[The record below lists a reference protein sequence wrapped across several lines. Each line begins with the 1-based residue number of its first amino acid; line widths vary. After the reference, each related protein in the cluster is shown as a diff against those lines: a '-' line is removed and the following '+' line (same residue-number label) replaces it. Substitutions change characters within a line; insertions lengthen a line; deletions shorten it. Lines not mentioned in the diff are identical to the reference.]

1 MGNMSDLFSI
11 IIDRVGKTN
20 VFNIIQGTVPS
31 RDTHLQTIV
40 DDDLISE
47 FLTEIERL
55 SRISNS
61 ISDHGG
67 APSID
72 VSGELRKI
80 GETFFRQF
88 FPESIQERLTDTSR
102 GYLFMHVDY
111 SLRNIPWELLHDGT
125 CFLGDKFFVGKNV
138 AGLWV
143 DYNRIEKDRL
153 RVLIIADPTED
164 LEWARVEGEGLYE
177 SLNAEVSA
185 DRVDVHLM
193 VGKRISKLSLL
204 NALKDR
210 DVIHYAGHV
219 HSSSD
224 QRESGWLLY
233 GDKILRARE
242 IEKAG
247 ISPDLVF
254 SNSCLSY
261 QSDAKEGQS
270 IPTGARFNDLAG
282 AFLKAGIAN
291 YIGTNWEI
299 RDNRRTYD
307 FALHFYRSIFEG
319 KSVGESLFD
328 ARMHARRSFPSFD
341 LTWANYLLHG
351 YPTTRI
357 ISRGSKP
364 VHDATRN
371 IVVSKQIAGEYPMPI
386 AREYEKF
393 LGLAD
398 HTPAAEE
405 TLKSLAKIMET
416 AIETCA
422 SIVFG
427 NLKFH
432 DIRGNLPTP
441 GSLSSMRDIVDHLF
455 QTLANLSSIQIELAA
470 PGMMEALNHHR
481 DSIYK
486 MINWAA
492 EFHNGSLPADEFSSY
507 SVTYQ
512 YLLDN
517 FLGDLSMLRR
527 NLLVYIPAEG
537 DIALKLHGVREDE
550 FRILP
555 AEFKEPVFRERINR
569 CRGSICFY
577 NGSRKIIFSLGEY
590 AWRDES
596 DGSIHFNFISGVSP
610 GFFTKE

>member
-1 MGNMSDLFSI
+1 MDILSI
-11 IIDRVGKTN
+11 IIDRVGKIN
-20 VFNIIQGTVPS
+20 VFNIIQGRLPS
-31 RDTHLQTIV
+31 QDTHLQTIV

-47 FLTEIERL
+47 FLAEIERL

-80 GETFFRQF
+80 GETFFHQF
-88 FPESIQERLTDTSR
+88 FPEPIQERLKKMDR
-102 GYLFMHVDY
+102 GNLFMHVDY
-111 SLRNIPWELLHDGT
+111 SLRNIPWELLHDGS

-143 DYNRIEKDRL
+143 DYNRRERDHL

-164 LEWARVEGEGLYE
+164 LEWARIEGEGLYE

-185 DRVDVHLM
+185 DRLDVHLM
-193 VGKRISKLSLL
+193 VGKRITKLSLL

-219 HSSSD
+219 YYSEDH
-224 QRESGWLLY
+224 RESGWLLY

-247 ISPDLVF
+247 ITPDLVF

-261 QSDAKEGQS
+261 PAGSNSPSDKPVDMS
-270 IPTGARFNDLAG
+270 SRFNDLAG

-328 ARMHARRSFPSFD
+328 ARLHARRSFPSFD

-351 YPTTRI
+351 YPDTHI
-357 ISRGSKP
+357 IRKTNKR
-364 VHDATRN
+364 VYDASRN
-371 IVVSKQIAGEYPMPI
+371 ILLSKQIAGDYPSPV
-386 AREYEKF
+386 ARQYESF
-393 LGLAD
+393 LKYAEG
-398 HTPAAEE
+398 TPDFREILLRLIGVQDATIRTIGA
-405 TLKSLAKIMET
+405 
-416 AIETCA
+416 
-422 SIVFG
+422 IVFG
-427 NLKFH
+427 NYQYLGMKGEFPPR
-432 DIRGNLPTP
+432 DRETTIKSWTDSIFDVLTNMSAVQMELVAAGMIE
-441 GSLSSMRDIVDHLF
+441 SLY
-455 QTLANLSSIQIELAA
+455 
-470 PGMMEALNHHR
+470 HHR
-481 DSIYK
+481 ESIYK
-486 MINWAA
+486 MLNWASDIR
-492 EFHNGSLPADEFSSY
+492 ENRIPEEDYSSY
-507 SVTYQ
+507 SVTFQ

-517 FLGDLSMLRR
+517 LLGDLSMLRR
-527 NLLVYIPAEG
+527 NHLVYIPLEG
-537 DIALKLHGVREDE
+537 DTATKLHGVKNEE

-555 AEFKEPVFRERINR
+555 AEFKEPVFRSNLDR
-569 CRGSICFY
+569 CRGNVCFY
-577 NGSRKIIFSLGEY
+577 NSSRKILFSLNDYVFLDKKSGELFF
-590 AWRDES
+590 R
-596 DGSIHFNFISGVSP
+596 HFNEKGKDSLASS
-610 GFFTKE
+610 